1 MSGLALELYLTEPQ
15 ERFVFSEARHPAM
28 VAGFGAGKSEA
39 SVVRLLLK
47 ALQYPGM
54 DFGFVEPT
62 FDLVRLIAWPRFEQK
77 LADFG
82 IGYSLNKSESIIRIE
97 NGAKIIFRSAENP
110 ERLVGFEIADGVI
123 DEADVLSTEKATDVW
138 VKMLSR
144 CRQKKPDGAPNTLAA
159 VSTPEGYKWLYQT
172 FQRDAKP
179 GYELTR
185 APTYSNPYLPA
196 DYVDN
201 LRKIYP
207 AALIESYIEG
217 HFTNLN
223 SGSVYPDFDRRLNH
237 TDAVMRPNDPLHV
250 GADFNVTNCTL
261 VLCVIRNGLPFVV
274 DEVTGIRDTPAMAS
288 ILKERYKGHAITV
301 YPDATGRSRKT
312 VDASES
318 DLAILRQA
326 GLMVRVDGSNP
337 AVKDRINAVNGVIL
351 NAEGARRLMVNTD
364 RCPRLTEALE
374 QQAYDPRNGEPDKT
388 SGHDHLNDAL
398 GYFVN
403 QRYPIIKRGVG
414 RAGVLGV

>member
-1 MSGLALELYLTEPQ
+1 MPALDLYLTEPQ
-15 ERFVFSEARHPAM
+15 EQFVFSEAPHPAM
-28 VAGFGAGKSEA
+28 CAGFGAGKSEA
-39 SVVRLLLK
+39 GVIRILLK
-47 ALQYPGM
+47 ALQYPGL

-77 LADFG
+77 LMDFG
-82 IGYSLNKSESIIRIE
+82 VSYTLNKSESIIRIS
-97 NGAKIIFRSAENP
+97 NGSSIIFRSADNP
-110 ERLVGFEIADGVI
+110 ARLVGFEVADAVI
-123 DEADVLSTEKATDVW
+123 DEADVQTTEKARDTW
-138 VKMLSR
+138 NKMLSR

-179 GYELTR
+179 GYELIR
-185 APTYSNPYLPA
+185 APTYSNPYLPV

-207 AALIESYIEG
+207 AALIDSYIEG

-237 TDAVMRPNDPLHV
+237 TDATMRPREPLHV

-261 VLCVIRNGLPFVV
+261 VICVIRDGLPLAV
-274 DEVTGIRDTPAMAS
+274 DEITGLRDTPAMARV
-288 ILKERYKGHAITV
+288 LKERYADHTVTV
-301 YPDATGRSRKT
+301 YPDASGQSRKT
-312 VDASES
+312 VNASES

-326 GLMVRVDGSNP
+326 GLMVRVDSANP
-337 AVKDRINAVNGVIL
+337 AVKDRINALNAVIL
-351 NAEGARRLMVNTD
+351 NAEGQRRLLVNTD

-374 QQAYDPRNGEPDKT
+374 QQAYDPRNGEPDKS

-398 GYFVN
+398 GYFIS
-403 QRYPIIKRGVG
+403 QRYPIRGKG
-414 RAGVLGV
+414 IQRAILHGV